1 MPATLPPFQKLP
13 RRRFSADECVRLLSA
28 WAALRRRMPFNPDTY
43 NFAELASSL
52 AGSAEA
58 LSGAQLQAVASAA
71 PAFHWPVYRSMP
83 LLHAVCRQAVHR
95 SLAGA
100 LPLPVA
106 QRTLSAAVRGVAGM
120 HPRLAH
126 DLQAATCEWMRDA
139 PVVVQPAARG
149 AAPVDAAAADE
160 ANNAL
165 PCHTPALSPLAG
177 SS

>member
-1 MPATLPPFQKLP
+1 
-13 RRRFSADECVRLLSA
+13 VRLLAA

-43 NFAELASSL
+43 NFAELASRL
-52 AGSAEA
+52 ADDAAA
-58 LSGAQLQAVASAA
+58 LSGAQLEAVAAAA

-139 PVVVQPAARG
+139 PVVVQPAARS
-149 AAPVDAAAADE
+149 AAAAEPASDE
-160 ANNAL
+160 CNNAL
-165 PCHTPALSPLAG
+165 PCHTPSLSPLAG